1 MPKYDIRIQ
10 ARIVDRLVDKL
21 GVEHQIDE
29 VKSVQA
35 RSQKEAARRVR
46 NNFVKKYEE
55 DDDRSIVQSLIG

>member
-21 GVEHQIDE
+21 GIEHQIDE

>member
-1 MPKYDIRIQ
+1 MPKFDIRIQ

-21 GVEHQIDE
+21 GIEHQIDE

-55 DDDRSIVQSLIG
+55 DDDRFIVQSLIG

>member
-55 DDDRSIVQSLIG
+55 DDDRFIVQSLIG

>member
-46 NNFVKKYEE
+46 NNFVKKYAE